1 VAEDKDPDIDKVRE
15 RLLGHVPDGI
25 PPQEATDLLREVREF
40 VVEEDT
46 WELIPVLEYESYL
59 VLGSYDEESSEK
71 ERLEKISE
79 VLGTPE
85 GTHAFL
91 LEEVEL
97 KEDRPE
103 LSRYKFKLVGDYSD
117 HLVGVFEREYGGE
130 THELTLMSEEYLE
143 KSRVFVRESDLD
155 GDKIEY
161 GWMTEGFFYD
171 FEKTGRL
178 RYWDDVK
185 ELIEAVY
192 EEYLEG

>member
-97 KEDRPE
+97 KG
-103 LSRYKFKLVGDYSD
+103 S
-117 HLVGVFEREYGGE
+117 GE
-130 THELTLMSEEYLE
+130 SPYMS
-143 KSRVFVRESDLD
+143 
-155 GDKIEY
+155 
-161 GWMTEGFFYD
+161 
-171 FEKTGRL
+171 
-178 RYWDDVK
+178 
-185 ELIEAVY
+185 
-192 EEYLEG
+192 